1 MNIYQLFVRTFG
13 NKNTEPVFDGD
24 KSQNGCG
31 TFANINDKA
40 LNALKDLGIT
50 HVWLTGV
57 IRHSS
62 MTSYP
67 ELGIKST
74 HPQIIKG
81 KAGSPYSIM
90 DYYDIDPDLAV
101 NPQNR
106 MEEFEETVARIHG
119 KGMKVIMDF
128 IPNHLAREYKSLNK
142 PYDVEE
148 FGEYDNKNVSFA
160 KDNNFYYIPNQEFV
174 IPTANSQQPTANS
187 QQPTAST
194 VTELV
199 EVPWL
204 RQAQPPQFQEFPA
217 KASGN
222 DVFSPRPSVN
232 DWYDT
237 VKLNYGVDYQNGC
250 SKHFDTIPNTW
261 YKMLNIMQYWC
272 EKGVDGFRVDMA
284 EMVPVEF
291 WRWAINELRENHDAI
306 MIAEIYQP
314 HLYKEYVDAGF
325 DYLYDKVALYNTLE
339 NIYRYGQRADTITNV
354 WNGLQGLGDVML
366 RFMEN
371 HDEVRLASKR
381 FVGDAFKALPA
392 VAMAALMNRGPFMIY
407 NGQESGEDA
416 EGAVGFSGDDGRTS
430 IFDYAVMPKH
440 QKWMANGNFD
450 GSDFSDEQ
458 KRLYGFYKKLLNLRL
473 TSDAI
478 NKGAFYDL
486 MWVNPWY
493 SNFDPQYVYAFLR
506 YFNNDRLLV
515 VINFNQ
521 NESRY
526 CEVKISEDAV
536 EYMGLMTVPELVEG
550 KRQDFGTSTSSVT
563 ENVEC
568 FRNLAV
574 DAFTGEK
581 IEYDLN
587 EVSTRGIAMTLEPC
601 GIKILKL

>member
-13 NKNTEPVFDGD
+13 NKNKDVVFDGD
-24 KSQNGCG
+24 KSQNKCG
-31 TFANINDKA
+31 TFADINDKA
-40 LNALKDLGIT
+40 LDALMALGIT
-50 HVWLTGV
+50 HIWLTGV

-62 MTSYP
+62 MTAYP
-67 ELGIKST
+67 ELGIKSSNPLIT
-74 HPQIIKG
+74 KG

-106 MEEFEETVARIHG
+106 MEEFEDVMQRIHD
-119 KGMKVIMDF
+119 KGMKVIIDF
-128 IPNHLAREYKSLNK
+128 IPNHLAREYKSLCK
-142 PYDVEE
+142 PMYVED
-148 FGEYDNKNVSFA
+148 FGVNDNKNIAFA
-160 KDNNFYYIPNQEFV
+160 KDNNFYYCPNQQLV
-174 IPTANSQQPTANS
+174 IPGQQ
-187 QQPTAST
+187 ST

-204 RQAQPPQFQEFPA
+204 RQAQSTQFLEFPA

-222 DVFSPRPSVN
+222 DVFSPNPSVN

-237 VKLNYGVDYQNGC
+237 VKLNYGVDYQNNNRC
-250 SKHFDTIPNTW
+250 FEPIPNTW
-261 YKMLNIMQYWC
+261 YKMLDIMTYWC

-291 WRWAINELRENHDAI
+291 WRWSINMLRENYEPI

-314 HLYKEYVDAGF
+314 HLYKEFIYAGF
-325 DYLYDKVALYNTLE
+325 DYLYDKVGLYNTLE
-339 NIYRYGQRADTITNV
+339 NIYRYGQRADSITKV
-354 WNGLQGLGDVML
+354 WNELQGLGDVML

-371 HDEVRLASKR
+371 HDELRLASEH
-381 FVGDAFKALPA
+381 FIGDAFKALPA

-416 EGAVGFSGDDGRTS
+416 KGAPGFSGDDGRTS
-430 IFDYAVMPKH
+430 IFDYTVMPKH
-440 QKWMANGNFD
+440 QNWMADGRFD
-450 GSDFSDEQ
+450 GSDFTDEQ
-458 KRLYGFYKKLLNLRL
+458 KRLFGFYSKLLNFRL
-473 TSDAI
+473 DSDAI

-506 YFNNDRLLV
+506 YHDEDRLLV
-515 VINFNQ
+515 VVNFNQ

-536 EYMGLMTVPELVEG
+536 EYMRLRTTDNG
-550 KRQDFGTSTSSVT
+550 KQSTATDV
-563 ENVEC
+563 
-568 FRNLAV
+568 
-574 DAFTGEK
+574 FTGEK
-581 IEYDLN
+581 IEYEIETLG
-587 EVSTRGIAMTLEPC
+587 TRGIAMTLEPC

>member
-13 NKNTEPVFDGD
+13 NKNTAPLFDGD

-31 TFANINDKA
+31 TFANIND
-40 LNALKDLGIT
+40 NALESLKSLGIT
-50 HVWLTGV
+50 HIWLTGV

-62 MTSYP
+62 MTAYP

-74 HPQIIKG
+74 NPQITKG

-106 MEEFEETVARIHG
+106 MEEFEETLNRIHE

-148 FGEYDNKNVSFA
+148 FGEYDNKNVAFA
-160 KDNNFYYIPNQEFV
+160 KDNNFYYCPNQEFV
-174 IPTANSQQPTANS
+174 IPTANSQQPIANS
-187 QQPTAST
+187 QSYK
-194 VTELV
+194 
-199 EVPWL
+199 
-204 RQAQPPQFQEFPA
+204 EFPA

-232 DWYDT
+232 DWYDA
-237 VKLNYGVDYQNGC
+237 VKLNYGVDYQNNHT
-250 SKHFDTIPNTW
+250 KHFDTIPNTW

-291 WRWAINELRENHDAI
+291 WYWAIHELRESHDAI

-314 HLYKEYVDAGF
+314 HLYKEYINAGF
-325 DYLYDKVALYNTLE
+325 DYLYDKVGLYNTLE
-339 NIYRYGQRADTITNV
+339 NIYRYGHRADSITNV
-354 WNGLQGLGDVML
+354 WNSLQGLGDAML

-371 HDEVRLASKR
+371 HDEVRLASRR

-392 VAMAALMNRGPFMIY
+392 VAMSALMNRGPFMIY

-430 IFDYAVMPKH
+430 IFDYAVMPRH
-440 QKWMANGNFD
+440 QKWMADGKFD
-450 GSDFSDEQ
+450 GSDFSEEQ
-458 KRLYGFYKKLLNLRL
+458 RKLYNFYKKLLNFRL

-506 YFNNDRLLV
+506 YYNNDRLLI

-536 EYMGLMTVPELVEG
+536 EYMRLHYLRNSEAQKL
-550 KRQDFGTSTSSVT
+550 
-563 ENVEC
+563 
-568 FRNLAV
+568 RNLAI

-581 IEYDLN
+581 IEYNID

>member
-13 NKNTEPVFDGD
+13 NKNTAPLFDGD

-31 TFANINDKA
+31 TFANIND
-40 LNALKDLGIT
+40 NALESLKSLGIT
-50 HVWLTGV
+50 HIWLTGV

-62 MTSYP
+62 MTAYP

-74 HPQIIKG
+74 NPQITKG

-106 MEEFEETVARIHG
+106 MEEFEETLNRIHE

-160 KDNNFYYIPNQEFV
+160 KDNNFYYCPNL
-174 IPTANSQQPTANS
+174 
-187 QQPTAST
+187 
-194 VTELV
+194 ELV
-199 EVPWL
+199 VPS
-204 RQAQPPQFQEFPA
+204 QNPQFLNSSIPQYQEFPA

-232 DWYDT
+232 DWYDA
-237 VKLNYGVDYQNGC
+237 VKLNYGVDYQNNNT
-250 SKHFDTIPNTW
+250 KHFDTIPNTW

-291 WRWAINELRENHDAI
+291 WRWSINELREEYDAI

-314 HLYKEYVDAGF
+314 HLYKEYVNAGF
-325 DYLYDKVALYNTLE
+325 DYLYDKVGLYNTLE
-339 NIYRYGQRADTITNV
+339 NIYRYGQRADTITHV
-354 WNGLQGLGDVML
+354 WNSLQGLGDAML

-371 HDEVRLASKR
+371 HDEVRLASKH

-416 EGAVGFSGDDGRTS
+416 DGTVGFSGDDGRTS
-430 IFDYAVMPKH
+430 IFDYAVMSRH
-440 QKWMANGNFD
+440 QKWMAGGKFD
-450 GSDFSDEQ
+450 GSEFTDEQ
-458 KRLYGFYKKLLNLRL
+458 RKLYDFYKKILNFRL

-526 CEVKISEDAV
+526 CEVKIAEDAL
-536 EYMGLMTVPELVEG
+536 EYMRLRSTVNG
-550 KRQDFGTSTSSVT
+550 QRSTVNSQQSTATDV
-563 ENVEC
+563 
-568 FRNLAV
+568 
-574 DAFTGEK
+574 FTGEK
-581 IEYDLN
+581 IEYNLE
-587 EVSTRGIAMTLEPC
+587 EVSTRGIAMNLEPC

>member
-24 KSQNGCG
+24 KLQNGCG

-74 HPQIIKG
+74 HPQITKG

-106 MEEFEETVARIHG
+106 MEEFEETVARIHE

-142 PYDVEE
+142 PYGVEE
-148 FGEYDNKNVSFA
+148 FGEYDNKNLAFS
-160 KDNNFYYIPNQEFV
+160 KDNNFYYCPGLELIVP
-174 IPTANSQQPTANS
+174 SQQTISSNPHTLIPSYPQS
-187 QQPTAST
+187 Q
-194 VTELV
+194 EM
-199 EVPWL
+199 
-204 RQAQPPQFQEFPA
+204 PA

-222 DVFSPRPSVN
+222 DVFSPAPSVN

-261 YKMLNIMQYWC
+261 YKMLSIMQYWC

-291 WRWAINELRENHDAI
+291 WRWAINELRENYDAI

-325 DYLYDKVALYNTLE
+325 DYLYDKVGLYNTLE

-458 KRLYGFYKKLLNLRL
+458 RELYGFYKKLLNLRL
-473 TSDAI
+473 SSDAI

-536 EYMGLMTVPELVEG
+536 EYMGLQPTANGQQPIALDV
-550 KRQDFGTSTSSVT
+550 
-563 ENVEC
+563 
-568 FRNLAV
+568 
-574 DAFTGEK
+574 FTGEK
-581 IEYDLN
+581 IEYDLE
-587 EVSTRGIAMTLEPC
+587 EVSTRGIAMNLEPC
-601 GIKILKL
+601 GIKVLKL

>member
-13 NKNTEPVFDGD
+13 NKNKEVVFDGD
-24 KSQNGCG
+24 KSQNKCG
-31 TFANINDKA
+31 TFADINNKA
-40 LNALKDLGIT
+40 LDALKTLGIT
-50 HVWLTGV
+50 HIWLTGV

-74 HPQIIKG
+74 NPLVTKG

-106 MEEFEETVARIHG
+106 MTEFEETVALIHE
-119 KGMKVIMDF
+119 KGMKVIIDF
-128 IPNHLAREYKSLNK
+128 IPNHLAREYKSLCK

-148 FGEYDNKNVSFA
+148 FGECDNKNVSFS
-160 KDNNFYYIPNQEFV
+160 KDNNFYYCPEQPFV
-174 IPTANSQQPTANS
+174 IPNNQSQDILDSMNSK
-187 QQPTAST
+187 
-194 VTELV
+194 
-199 EVPWL
+199 
-204 RQAQPPQFQEFPA
+204 FYEFPA

-222 DVFSPRPSVN
+222 DVFSPTPSVN

-237 VKLNYGVDYQNGC
+237 VKLNYGVDYNNNNRC
-250 SKHFDTIPNTW
+250 FEPIPNTW
-261 YKMLNIMQYWC
+261 YKMLNILQYWC

-291 WRWAINELRENHDAI
+291 WRWSIDMLREDYEPI

-314 HLYKEYVDAGF
+314 HLYKEFIYAGF
-325 DYLYDKVALYNTLE
+325 DYLYDKVGLYNTLE

-354 WNGLQGLGDVML
+354 WNSLQGLGDVML

-371 HDEVRLASKR
+371 HDEVRLASEH

-416 EGAVGFSGDDGRTS
+416 KGAPGFSGDDGRTS
-430 IFDYAVMPKH
+430 IFDYAVMPNH
-440 QKWMANGNFD
+440 QNWMSDGNFD
-450 GSDFSDEQ
+450 GSQFTDEQ
-458 KRLYGFYKKLLNLRL
+458 KRLFDFYSKLLNFRL
-473 TSDAI
+473 NSSAI

-506 YFNNDRLLV
+506 YHDEDRLLV
-515 VINFNQ
+515 VINFNL
-521 NESRY
+521 NESR
-526 CEVKISEDAV
+526 CCQVKISDDAL
-536 EYMGLMTVPELVEG
+536 EYMRMKAADDDESKT
-550 KRQDFGTSTSSVT
+550 
-563 ENVEC
+563 
-568 FRNLAV
+568 AV
-574 DAFTGEK
+574 DVMTGEEIQYNINDVGSK
-581 IEYDLN
+581 GIEMNLKPAD
-587 EVSTRGIAMTLEPC
+587 V
-601 GIKILKL
+601 KILKL

>member
-13 NKNTEPVFDGD
+13 NKNTAPVFDGD
-24 KSQNGCG
+24 KAQNGCG
-31 TFANINDKA
+31 TFANIND
-40 LNALKDLGIT
+40 NALESLKALGIT
-50 HVWLTGV
+50 HIWLTGV

-67 ELGIKST
+67 ELRIKAT
-74 HPQIIKG
+74 HPQITKG

-106 MEEFEETVARIHG
+106 MEEFEETIARIHE

-148 FGEYDNKNVSFA
+148 FGEYDNKNVSFS
-160 KDNNFYYIPNQEFV
+160 KDNNFYYCPGLELIVP
-174 IPTANSQQPTANS
+174 SQQT
-187 QQPTAST
+187 TAST

-199 EVPWL
+199 EVPWH
-204 RQAQPPQFQEFPA
+204 RQAQPPQFQEMPA

-222 DVFSPRPSVN
+222 DVFSPAPSVN

-237 VKLNYGVDYQNGC
+237 VKLNYGVDYQNNHA
-250 SKHFDTIPNTW
+250 KHFDTIPNTW

-291 WRWAINELRENHDAI
+291 WCWSINELRENYDAI

-314 HLYKEYVDAGF
+314 HLYKEYVNAGF
-325 DYLYDKVALYNTLE
+325 DYLYDKVGLYNTLE

-354 WNGLQGLGDVML
+354 WNSLHGLGDVML

-371 HDEVRLASKR
+371 HDEVRLASKH

-440 QKWMANGNFD
+440 QKWMASGYFD
-450 GSDFSDEQ
+450 GSDFTDEQ
-458 KRLYGFYKKLLNLRL
+458 RRLYDFYKKILNFRL

-521 NESRY
+521 NENRY
-526 CEVKISEDAV
+526 CEVKISEDAL
-536 EYMGLMTVPELVEG
+536 EYMGLRSTVNS
-550 KRQDFGTSTSSVT
+550 QQSTV
-563 ENVEC
+563 
-568 FRNLAV
+568 L
-574 DAFTGEK
+574 DIFTGEK
-581 IEYDLN
+581 IEYDLE
-587 EVSTRGIAMTLEPC
+587 EVGTRGIAMTLEPC

>member
-13 NKNTEPVFDGD
+13 NKNKDVVFDGD
-24 KSQNGCG
+24 KSQNKCG
-31 TFANINDKA
+31 TFADINDKA
-40 LNALKDLGIT
+40 LDALMALGIT
-50 HVWLTGV
+50 HIWLTGV

-62 MTSYP
+62 MTAYP
-67 ELGIKST
+67 ELGIKSSNPLIT
-74 HPQIIKG
+74 KG

-106 MEEFEETVARIHG
+106 MEEFEDVMQRIHD
-119 KGMKVIMDF
+119 KGLKVIIDF
-128 IPNHLAREYKSLNK
+128 IPNHLAREYKSLCK
-142 PYDVEE
+142 PMYVED
-148 FGEYDNKNVSFA
+148 FGVNDNKNIAFA
-160 KDNNFYYIPNQEFV
+160 KDNNFYYCPNQQLV
-174 IPTANSQQPTANS
+174 IPGQQT
-187 QQPTAST
+187 T

-204 RQAQPPQFQEFPA
+204 RQAQPTQFLEFPA

-222 DVFSPRPSVN
+222 DVFSPNPSVN

-237 VKLNYGVDYQNGC
+237 VKLNYGVDYQNNNRC
-250 SKHFDTIPNTW
+250 FEPIPNTW
-261 YKMLNIMQYWC
+261 YKMLDIMTYWC

-291 WRWAINELRENHDAI
+291 WRWSINMLRENYEPI

-314 HLYKEYVDAGF
+314 HLYKEFIYAGF
-325 DYLYDKVALYNTLE
+325 DYLYDKVGLYNTLE
-339 NIYRYGQRADTITNV
+339 NIYRYGQRADSITNV
-354 WNGLQGLGDVML
+354 WNDLQGLGDVML

-371 HDEVRLASKR
+371 HDELRLASEY
-381 FVGDAFKALPA
+381 FVGDAFKAVPA

-416 EGAVGFSGDDGRTS
+416 KGAPGFSGDDGRTS
-430 IFDYAVMPKH
+430 IFDYTVMPKH
-440 QKWMANGNFD
+440 QNWMADGRFD
-450 GSDFSDEQ
+450 GSDFTDEQ
-458 KRLYGFYKKLLNLRL
+458 KRLFGFYSELLNFRL
-473 TSDAI
+473 NSSAI

-506 YFNNDRLLV
+506 YHDEDRLLV
-515 VINFNQ
+515 VVNFNQ

-536 EYMGLMTVPELVEG
+536 EYMRLRTTDNG
-550 KRQDFGTSTSSVT
+550 KQSTATDV
-563 ENVEC
+563 
-568 FRNLAV
+568 
-574 DAFTGEK
+574 FTGEK
-581 IEYDLN
+581 IEYEIETLG
-587 EVSTRGIAMTLEPC
+587 TRGIAMTLEPC

>member
-13 NKNTEPVFDGD
+13 NKNTAPLFDGD

-31 TFANINDKA
+31 TFANIND
-40 LNALKDLGIT
+40 NALESLKSLGIT
-50 HVWLTGV
+50 HIWLTGV

-74 HPQIIKG
+74 HPQITKG

-106 MEEFEETVARIHG
+106 MEEFEETLNRIHE

-128 IPNHLAREYKSLNK
+128 IPNHLAREYKSLCK

-148 FGEYDNKNVSFA
+148 FGEYDNKNVAFA
-160 KDNNFYYIPNQEFV
+160 KDNNFYYCPNQEFV
-174 IPTANSQQPTANS
+174 VLTTNSQQPTANS
-187 QQPTAST
+187 QQPTANS
-194 VTELV
+194 
-199 EVPWL
+199 
-204 RQAQPPQFQEFPA
+204 QSYKEFPA

-222 DVFSPRPSVN
+222 DVFSPCPSVN
-232 DWYDT
+232 DWYDA
-237 VKLNYGVDYQNGC
+237 VKLNYGVDYQNNQT
-250 SKHFDTIPNTW
+250 KHFDSIPNTW

-291 WRWAINELRENHDAI
+291 WRWCINELRESHDAI

-314 HLYKEYVDAGF
+314 HLYKDYVNAGF
-325 DYLYDKVALYNTLE
+325 DYLYDKVGLYNTLE

-354 WNGLQGLGDVML
+354 WNSLQGLGDAML

-371 HDEVRLASKR
+371 HDEVRLASR
-381 FVGDAFKALPA
+381 HFVGDTFKALPA
-392 VAMAALMNRGPFMIY
+392 VAMSALMNRGPFMIY

-440 QKWMANGNFD
+440 QKWMADGKFD
-450 GSDFSDEQ
+450 GSGFSEEQ
-458 KRLYGFYKKLLNLRL
+458 RKLYDFYKKLLNFRL

-506 YFNNDRLLV
+506 YYNNDRLLV

-526 CEVKISEDAV
+526 CEVKIAEDAL
-536 EYMGLMTVPELVEG
+536 EYIGLQNLRNSETQKL
-550 KRQDFGTSTSSVT
+550 
-563 ENVEC
+563 
-568 FRNLAV
+568 RNLAV

-581 IEYDLN
+581 IEYN
-587 EVSTRGIAMTLEPC
+587 IEEVSTRGIAMTLEPC

>member
-13 NKNTEPVFDGD
+13 NKNTLPFFDGN

-31 TFANINDKA
+31 TFANIND
-40 LNALKDLGIT
+40 NALESLKSLGVT
-50 HVWLTGV
+50 HIWLTGV

-74 HPQIIKG
+74 HPQITKG

-90 DYYDIDPDLAV
+90 DYYDVDPDLAV

-106 MEEFEETVARIHG
+106 MEEFEETLNRIHE

-128 IPNHLAREYKSLNK
+128 IPNHLAREYKSLCK

-160 KDNNFYYIPNQEFV
+160 KDNNFYYCPNQEFV
-174 IPTANSQQPTANS
+174 IPSQQTTDNS
-187 QQPTAST
+187 ATQQLSNSAT
-194 VTELV
+194 
-199 EVPWL
+199 
-204 RQAQPPQFQEFPA
+204 QYQESPA

-222 DVFSPRPSVN
+222 DVFSPCPSVN
-232 DWYDT
+232 DWYDA
-237 VKLNYGVDYQNGC
+237 VKLNYGVDYQNDHT
-250 SKHFDTIPNTW
+250 KHFDTIPNTW

-291 WRWAINELRENHDAI
+291 WRWSIHELRESHDAI

-314 HLYKEYVDAGF
+314 HLYKEYVNAGF
-325 DYLYDKVALYNTLE
+325 DYLYDKVGLYNTLE
-339 NIYRYGQRADTITNV
+339 NIYRYGQRADTITGV
-354 WNGLQGLGDVML
+354 WNSLQGLSDVML

-371 HDEVRLASKR
+371 HDELRLASKR

-392 VAMAALMNRGPFMIY
+392 VAMSALMNRGPFMIY

-416 EGAVGFSGDDGRTS
+416 DGAVGFSGDDGRTS
-430 IFDYAVMPKH
+430 IFDYAVMPRH
-440 QKWMANGNFD
+440 QKWMADGKFD
-450 GSDFSDEQ
+450 GSDFSEEQ
-458 KRLYGFYKKLLNLRL
+458 RKLYDFYKKLLNFRL

-493 SNFDPQYVYAFLR
+493 SNLDPQYVYAFLR
-506 YFNNDRLLV
+506 YYNNDRLLI

-526 CEVKISEDAV
+526 CEVKIAEDAL
-536 EYMGLMTVPELVEG
+536 EYIGLQNLRNSETQKL
-550 KRQDFGTSTSSVT
+550 
-563 ENVEC
+563 
-568 FRNLAV
+568 RNLAV

-581 IEYDLN
+581 IEYNID

>member
-13 NKNTEPVFDGD
+13 NKNTAPLFDGD

-31 TFANINDKA
+31 TFANIND
-40 LNALKDLGIT
+40 NALESLKALGIT
-50 HVWLTGV
+50 HIWLTGV

-62 MTSYP
+62 MTAYP

-74 HPQIIKG
+74 HPQITKG

-90 DYYDIDPDLAV
+90 DYYDVDPDLAV

-106 MEEFEETVARIHG
+106 MEEFEETLNRIHE

-128 IPNHLAREYKSLNK
+128 IPNHLAREYKSLCK

-160 KDNNFYYIPNQEFV
+160 KDNNFYYCPNQEFV

-187 QQPTAST
+187 QQQTAST

-204 RQAQPPQFQEFPA
+204 RQAQPPQYQEFPA

-222 DVFSPRPSVN
+222 DVFSPCPSVN
-232 DWYDT
+232 DWYDA
-237 VKLNYGVDYQNGC
+237 VKLNYGVDYQNNHT
-250 SKHFDTIPNTW
+250 KHFDTIPNTW

-291 WRWAINELRENHDAI
+291 WYWSIHELRESHDAI

-314 HLYKEYVDAGF
+314 HLYKEYVNAGF
-325 DYLYDKVALYNTLE
+325 DYLYDKVGLYNTLE
-339 NIYRYGQRADTITNV
+339 NIYRYGQRADTITGV
-354 WNGLQGLGDVML
+354 WNSLQGLGDVML

-371 HDEVRLASKR
+371 HDELRLASKH
-381 FVGDAFKALPA
+381 FVGNAFKALPA
-392 VAMAALMNRGPFMIY
+392 VAMSALMNRGPFMIY

-430 IFDYAVMPKH
+430 IFDYAVMPRH
-440 QKWMANGNFD
+440 QKWMADGKFD
-450 GSDFSDEQ
+450 GSDFTDEQ
-458 KRLYGFYKKLLNLRL
+458 RKLYNFYKKLLNFRL

-493 SNFDPQYVYAFLR
+493 SNFDPQNVYAFLR
-506 YFNNDRLLV
+506 YYNQDRLLI

-526 CEVKISEDAV
+526 CEVKIAEDAIQ
-536 EYMGLMTVPELVEG
+536 YIGLQNLRNSETQKLG
-550 KRQDFGTSTSSVT
+550 
-563 ENVEC
+563 
-568 FRNLAV
+568 NLAV

-581 IEYDLN
+581 IEYNID

>member
-13 NKNTEPVFDGD
+13 NKNTYLVFDGD
-24 KSQNGCG
+24 KAQNGCG

-40 LNALKDLGIT
+40 LESLKALGIT
-50 HVWLTGV
+50 HIWLTGV

-67 ELGIKST
+67 ELGIKAT
-74 HPQIIKG
+74 HPQITKG

-106 MEEFEETVARIHG
+106 MEEFEETIVRIHE
-119 KGMKVIMDF
+119 KGMQVIMDF
-128 IPNHLAREYKSLNK
+128 VPNHLAREYKSLNK

-148 FGEYDNKNVSFA
+148 FGECDNKNVSFS
-160 KDNNFYYIPNQEFV
+160 KDNNFYYCPNQEFV
-174 IPTANSQQPTANS
+174 VPDQQSSDPQILKSSN
-187 QQPTAST
+187 
-194 VTELV
+194 
-199 EVPWL
+199 
-204 RQAQPPQFQEFPA
+204 PQFQEFPA

-222 DVFSPRPSVN
+222 DVFSPAPSVN

-237 VKLNYGVDYQNGC
+237 VKLNYGVDYQNNHA
-250 SKHFDTIPNTW
+250 KHFDTIPNTW
-261 YKMLNIMQYWC
+261 YKMLNIMKYWC

-291 WRWAINELRENHDAI
+291 WRWSINELRENYDAI
-306 MIAEIYQP
+306 MIAEIYQT
-314 HLYKEYVDAGF
+314 HLYNDYVNAGF
-325 DYLYDKVALYNTLE
+325 DYLYDKVGLYNTLE

-371 HDEVRLASKR
+371 HDEVRLASR
-381 FVGDAFKALPA
+381 HFVGDAFKALPA

-450 GSDFSDEQ
+450 GSDFTDEQ
-458 KRLYGFYKKLLNLRL
+458 RRLYDFYKKILNFRL

-526 CEVKISEDAV
+526 CEVKISEDAL
-536 EYMGLMTVPELVEG
+536 EYMGLRSTVNS
-550 KRQDFGTSTSSVT
+550 QQSTV
-563 ENVEC
+563 
-568 FRNLAV
+568 L
-574 DAFTGEK
+574 DIFTGEK
-581 IEYDLN
+581 IEYDLE

>member
-13 NKNTEPVFDGD
+13 NKNKNVVFDGD
-24 KSQNGCG
+24 KSQNKCG
-31 TFANINDKA
+31 TFADIDDNA
-40 LNALKDLGIT
+40 LNALKTLGIT
-50 HVWLTGV
+50 HIWLTGI

-62 MTSYP
+62 KTSYP

-74 HPQIIKG
+74 NPLITKG

-106 MEEFEETVARIHG
+106 IEEFEEILKRIHE

-128 IPNHLAREYKSLNK
+128 IPNHLAREYKSLCK

-148 FGEYDNKNVSFA
+148 FGEYDNKDLSFA
-160 KDNNFYYIPNQEFV
+160 KDNNFYYCPNQELV
-174 IPTANSQQPTANS
+174 VPVQQPTTN
-187 QQPTAST
+187 
-194 VTELV
+194 EL
-199 EVPWL
+199 
-204 RQAQPPQFQEFPA
+204 AYNEFPA

-222 DVFSPRPSVN
+222 DIFSPNPSVN

-237 VKLNYGVDYQNGC
+237 VKLNYGIDYRNNNRC
-250 SKHFDTIPNTW
+250 FEPIPNTW
-261 YKMLNIMQYWC
+261 YKMLDIMTYWC
-272 EKGVDGFRVDMA
+272 EKGVDGFRIDMA

-291 WRWAINELRENHDAI
+291 WRWSIDMLREKYEPI

-314 HLYKEYVDAGF
+314 HLYKEFIYAGF
-325 DYLYDKVALYNTLE
+325 DYLYDKVGLYNTLE
-339 NIYRYGQRADTITNV
+339 NIYRYGQRADSITNV
-354 WNGLQGLGDVML
+354 WNSLQGLGDVML

-371 HDEVRLASKR
+371 HDELRLASEH

-392 VAMAALMNRGPFMIY
+392 VTMAALMNRGPFMIY

-416 EGAVGFSGDDGRTS
+416 KGASGFSGDDGRTS

-440 QKWMANGNFD
+440 QNWMSNGKFD
-450 GSDFSDEQ
+450 GGDFSDEQ
-458 KRLYGFYKKLLNLRL
+458 RQLFDFYSKLLNFRL
-473 TSDAI
+473 ENNAI

-506 YFNNDRLLV
+506 YHEEERLLI
-515 VINFNQ
+515 VINFNT

-526 CEVKISEDAV
+526 CEVKISEDAL
-536 EYMGLMTVPELVEG
+536 EYMGMKPTANSQQPTAIDV
-550 KRQDFGTSTSSVT
+550 
-563 ENVEC
+563 
-568 FRNLAV
+568 
-574 DAFTGEK
+574 FTDER
-581 IEYDLN
+581 IEYNLE
-587 EVSTRGIAMTLEPC
+587 EVSSRGIAMTVKPS

>member
-13 NKNTEPVFDGD
+13 NKNKDVVFDGD
-24 KSQNGCG
+24 KPQNKCG
-31 TFANINDKA
+31 TFADINDKA
-40 LNALKDLGIT
+40 LDALMALGIT
-50 HVWLTGV
+50 HIWLTGV

-62 MTSYP
+62 MTAYP
-67 ELGIKST
+67 ELGIKSSNPLIT
-74 HPQIIKG
+74 KG

-106 MEEFEETVARIHG
+106 MEEFEDVMQRIHD
-119 KGMKVIMDF
+119 KGLKVIIDF
-128 IPNHLAREYKSLNK
+128 IPNHLAREYKSLCK
-142 PYDVEE
+142 PMYVED
-148 FGEYDNKNVSFA
+148 FGVNDNKNIAFA
-160 KDNNFYYIPNQEFV
+160 KDNNFYYCPNQQLV
-174 IPTANSQQPTANS
+174 IPGQQT
-187 QQPTAST
+187 T

-204 RQAQPPQFQEFPA
+204 RQAQPTQFLEFPA

-222 DVFSPRPSVN
+222 DVFSPNPSVN

-237 VKLNYGVDYQNGC
+237 VKLNYGVDYQNNNRC
-250 SKHFDTIPNTW
+250 FEPIPNTW
-261 YKMLNIMQYWC
+261 YKMLDIMTYWC

-291 WRWAINELRENHDAI
+291 WRWSINMLRENYEPI

-314 HLYKEYVDAGF
+314 HLYKEFIYAGF
-325 DYLYDKVALYNTLE
+325 DYLYDKVGLYNTLE
-339 NIYRYGQRADTITNV
+339 NIYRYGQRADSITKV
-354 WNGLQGLGDVML
+354 WNELQGLGDVML

-371 HDEVRLASKR
+371 HDELRLASEH
-381 FVGDAFKALPA
+381 FIGDAFKALPA

-416 EGAVGFSGDDGRTS
+416 KGATGFSGDDGRTS

-440 QKWMANGNFD
+440 QNWMADGRFD
-450 GSDFSDEQ
+450 GSDFTDEQ
-458 KRLYGFYKKLLNLRL
+458 KRLFNFYSKLLNFRL
-473 TSDAI
+473 NSDAI

-506 YFNNDRLLV
+506 YHDEDRLLV
-515 VINFNQ
+515 VVNFNQ

-536 EYMGLMTVPELVEG
+536 EYMRLRTTDNGQQLTATDL
-550 KRQDFGTSTSSVT
+550 
-563 ENVEC
+563 
-568 FRNLAV
+568 
-574 DAFTGEK
+574 FTGEK
-581 IEYDLN
+581 IEYEL
-587 EVSTRGIAMTLEPC
+587 ETLGTRGIAMTLEPC

>member
-13 NKNTEPVFDGD
+13 NKNTSPLFDGD

-31 TFANINDKA
+31 TFANIND
-40 LNALKDLGIT
+40 NALESLKSLGVT
-50 HVWLTGV
+50 HIWLTGV

-74 HPQIIKG
+74 HPQITKG

-106 MEEFEETVARIHG
+106 MEEFEETLNRIHE

-128 IPNHLAREYKSLNK
+128 IPNHLAREYKSLCK

-160 KDNNFYYIPNQEFV
+160 KDNNFYYCPNQEFV
-174 IPTANSQQPTANS
+174 IPSQQTTDNS
-187 QQPTAST
+187 ATQQLSNSAT
-194 VTELV
+194 
-199 EVPWL
+199 
-204 RQAQPPQFQEFPA
+204 QYQESPA

-222 DVFSPRPSVN
+222 DVFSPCPSVN
-232 DWYDT
+232 DWYDA
-237 VKLNYGVDYQNGC
+237 VKLNYGVDYQNNHT
-250 SKHFDTIPNTW
+250 KHFDTIPNTW

-291 WRWAINELRENHDAI
+291 WRWAINELRESHDAI

-314 HLYKEYVDAGF
+314 HLYKEYVNAGF
-325 DYLYDKVALYNTLE
+325 DYLYDKVGLYNTLE

-354 WNGLQGLGDVML
+354 WNSLQGLGDAML

-371 HDEVRLASKR
+371 HDEVRLASR
-381 FVGDAFKALPA
+381 HFVGDAFKALPA
-392 VAMAALMNRGPFMIY
+392 VAMSALMNRGPFMVY

-430 IFDYAVMPKH
+430 IFDYAVMPRH
-440 QKWMANGNFD
+440 QKWMADGKFD
-450 GSDFSDEQ
+450 GSDFTDEQ
-458 KRLYGFYKKLLNLRL
+458 RRLYDFYKKLLNFRL

-493 SNFDPQYVYAFLR
+493 SHFDPQYVYAFLR
-506 YFNNDRLLV
+506 YYNQDRLLI

-526 CEVKISEDAV
+526 CEVKIAEDAL
-536 EYMGLMTVPELVEG
+536 EYIGLQNLRNSETQKL
-550 KRQDFGTSTSSVT
+550 
-563 ENVEC
+563 
-568 FRNLAV
+568 RNLAI

-581 IEYDLN
+581 IEYNID

>member
-13 NKNTEPVFDGD
+13 NKNTAPLFDGD

-31 TFANINDKA
+31 TFANIND
-40 LNALKDLGIT
+40 NALESLKALGIT
-50 HVWLTGV
+50 HIWLTGV

-62 MTSYP
+62 MTAYP

-74 HPQIIKG
+74 NPQITKG

-106 MEEFEETVARIHG
+106 MEEFEETLNRIHE

-148 FGEYDNKNVSFA
+148 FGEYDNKNVAFA
-160 KDNNFYYIPNQEFV
+160 KDNNFYYCPNQEFV
-174 IPTANSQQPTANS
+174 IPTTNSQQPIAT
-187 QQPTAST
+187 T

-204 RQAQPPQFQEFPA
+204 RQAQPPQYQEIPA

-232 DWYDT
+232 DWYDA
-237 VKLNYGVDYQNGC
+237 VKLNYGVDYQNNHT
-250 SKHFDTIPNTW
+250 KYFDTIPNTW

-291 WRWAINELRENHDAI
+291 WRWSINELREEYDAI

-314 HLYKEYVDAGF
+314 HLYKEYVNAGF
-325 DYLYDKVALYNTLE
+325 DYLYDKVGLYNTLE

-354 WNGLQGLGDVML
+354 WNSLQGLGDAML

-371 HDEVRLASKR
+371 HDEVRLASR
-381 FVGDAFKALPA
+381 HFVGDALKALPA

-440 QKWMANGNFD
+440 QKWMAGGKFD
-450 GSDFSDEQ
+450 GSEFTDEQ
-458 KRLYGFYKKLLNLRL
+458 RKLYDFYKKILNFRL

-526 CEVKISEDAV
+526 CEVKISDDA
-536 EYMGLMTVPELVEG
+536 MGYLGL
-550 KRQDFGTSTSSVT
+550 QLAAHSSQLTATDV
-563 ENVEC
+563 
-568 FRNLAV
+568 
-574 DAFTGEK
+574 FTKEK
-581 IEYDLN
+581 IEYNLS
-587 EVSTRGIAMTLEPC
+587 ELSTRGIAMNLEPC

>member
-13 NKNTEPVFDGD
+13 NKNTDPVFDGD
-24 KSQNGCG
+24 KAQNGCG

-40 LNALKDLGIT
+40 LESLKALGIT
-50 HVWLTGV
+50 HIWLTGV

-67 ELGIKST
+67 ELGIKAT
-74 HPQIIKG
+74 HPQITKG

-106 MEEFEETVARIHG
+106 MEEFEETIARIHE

-148 FGEYDNKNVSFA
+148 FGECDNKNVSFS
-160 KDNNFYYIPNQEFV
+160 KDNNFYYCPGLELIVP
-174 IPTANSQQPTANS
+174 SQQTTDNGQRTLFSAS
-187 QQPTAST
+187 QHLSIS
-194 VTELV
+194 VT
-199 EVPWL
+199 
-204 RQAQPPQFQEFPA
+204 QYQEMPA

-237 VKLNYGVDYQNGC
+237 VKLNYGVDYQNNHA
-250 SKHFDTIPNTW
+250 KHFDTIPNTW

-291 WRWAINELRENHDAI
+291 WCWSINELRENYDAI

-314 HLYKEYVDAGF
+314 HLYKEYVNAGF
-325 DYLYDKVALYNTLE
+325 DYLYDKVGLYNTLE

-354 WNGLQGLGDVML
+354 WNSLQGLGDVML

-371 HDEVRLASKR
+371 HDEVRLASKH

-440 QKWMANGNFD
+440 QKWMASGYFD
-450 GSDFSDEQ
+450 GSDFTDEQ
-458 KRLYGFYKKLLNLRL
+458 RRLYDFYKKILNFRL

-526 CEVKISEDAV
+526 CEVKISEDAL
-536 EYMGLMTVPELVEG
+536 EYMGLRSTVNS
-550 KRQDFGTSTSSVT
+550 QQSTVLD
-563 ENVEC
+563 V
-568 FRNLAV
+568 
-574 DAFTGEK
+574 FTGEK
-581 IEYDLN
+581 IEYDLE

>member
-13 NKNTEPVFDGD
+13 NKNTEPLFDGD

-31 TFANINDKA
+31 TFHNIND
-40 LNALKDLGIT
+40 NALESLRTLGIT
-50 HVWLTGV
+50 HIWLTGV

-62 MTSYP
+62 LTSYP

-74 HPQIIKG
+74 HPSITKG

-101 NPQNR
+101 NPNNR
-106 MEEFEETVARIHG
+106 MEEFEELIARIHG

-128 IPNHLAREYKSLNK
+128 IPNHLARAYKSLCK

-148 FGEYDNKNVSFA
+148 FGEYDNRNVAFA
-160 KDNNFYYIPNQEFV
+160 KDNNFYYCPGQEFV
-174 IPTANSQQPTANS
+174 VPFQQEAD
-187 QQPTAST
+187 
-194 VTELV
+194 EGLGYK
-199 EVPWL
+199 EC
-204 RQAQPPQFQEFPA
+204 PA

-222 DVFSPRPSVN
+222 DVFSQHPSVN

-237 VKLNYGVDYQNGC
+237 VKLNYGVDYQNGMT
-250 SKHFDTIPNTW
+250 KRFDSIPNTW
-261 YKMLNIMQYWC
+261 FKMLNIMQYWC
-272 EKGVDGFRVDMA
+272 GKGIDGFRVDMA

-291 WRWAINELRENHDAI
+291 WYWSIEMLRESYDAI

-314 HLYKEYVDAGF
+314 HLYKEYVNAGF
-325 DYLYDKVALYNTLE
+325 DYLYDKVGLYNTLE
-339 NIYRYGQRADTITNV
+339 NIYRYGQRAESITGV
-354 WNGLQGLGDVML
+354 WNSLQGLGDVML

-371 HDEVRLASKR
+371 HDEVRLASKH
-381 FVGDAFKALPA
+381 FIGDPFKALPA
-392 VAMAALMNRGPFMIY
+392 VAMSALMNRGPFMIY
-407 NGQESGEDA
+407 NGQECGEDA

-430 IFDYAVMPKH
+430 IFDYAVMPEH
-440 QKWMANGNFD
+440 QTWMSKGKFD
-450 GSDFSDEQ
+450 GSGFSDKQ
-458 KRLYGFYKKLLNLRL
+458 RKLYDFYRKILNFRLN
-473 TSDAI
+473 SDAI

-486 MWVNPWY
+486 MWVNPWH

-506 YFNNDRLLV
+506 YHDEERLLV

-526 CEVKISEDAV
+526 CEVKIADDALD
-536 EYMGLMTVPELVEG
+536 YMRMRMVPELVEG

-563 ENVEC
+563 GNSQQSTATDV
-568 FRNLAV
+568 
-574 DAFTGEK
+574 FTDEK
-581 IEYDLN
+581 IEYNID
-587 EVSTRGIAMTLEPC
+587 EVSTRGIAMTLEPS

>member
-13 NKNTEPVFDGD
+13 NKNTSPLFDGD

-31 TFANINDKA
+31 TFANIND
-40 LNALKDLGIT
+40 NALESLKSLGVT
-50 HVWLTGV
+50 HIWLTGV

-74 HPQIIKG
+74 HPQITKG

-106 MEEFEETVARIHG
+106 MEEFEETLNRIHE

-128 IPNHLAREYKSLNK
+128 IPNHLAREYKSLCK

-160 KDNNFYYIPNQEFV
+160 KDNNFYYCPNQEFV
-174 IPTANSQQPTANS
+174 IPSQQTTDNS
-187 QQPTAST
+187 ATQQLSNSAT
-194 VTELV
+194 
-199 EVPWL
+199 
-204 RQAQPPQFQEFPA
+204 QYQESPA

-222 DVFSPRPSVN
+222 DVFSPSPSVN
-232 DWYDT
+232 DWYDA
-237 VKLNYGVDYQNGC
+237 VKLNYGVDYQNNHT
-250 SKHFDTIPNTW
+250 KHFDSIPNTW

-291 WRWAINELRENHDAI
+291 WYWSIHELRESHDAI

-314 HLYKEYVDAGF
+314 HLYKEYVNAGF
-325 DYLYDKVALYNTLE
+325 DYLYDKVGLYNTLE
-339 NIYRYGQRADTITNV
+339 NIYRYGQRADTITGV
-354 WNGLQGLGDVML
+354 WNSLQGLGDVML

-371 HDEVRLASKR
+371 HDEVRLASKH

-392 VAMAALMNRGPFMIY
+392 VAMSALMNRGPFMVY

-430 IFDYAVMPKH
+430 IFDYAVMPRH
-440 QKWMANGNFD
+440 QKWMAEGKFD
-450 GSDFSDEQ
+450 GSDFTDEQ
-458 KRLYGFYKKLLNLRL
+458 RKLYDFYKKLLNFRL

-506 YFNNDRLLV
+506 YYNQDRLLI

-526 CEVKISEDAV
+526 CEVKIAEDAL
-536 EYMGLMTVPELVEG
+536 EYIGLQNLRNSETQKL
-550 KRQDFGTSTSSVT
+550 
-563 ENVEC
+563 
-568 FRNLAV
+568 RNLAI

-581 IEYDLN
+581 IEYNID